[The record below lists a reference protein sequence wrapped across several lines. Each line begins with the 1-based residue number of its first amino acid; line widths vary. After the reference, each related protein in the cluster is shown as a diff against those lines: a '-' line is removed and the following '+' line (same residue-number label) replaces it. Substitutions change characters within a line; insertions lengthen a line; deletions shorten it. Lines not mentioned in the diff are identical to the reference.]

1 MQSHFK
7 ASLFLQQ
14 ICKIVYDVVT
24 FLYIISRH
32 CVQGEVLSLFFLKIT
47 NHECD
52 LFHNFV
58 SLHFTLMCYHPR
70 SIAVPFIFSVS
81 LASFI
86 IYDLGC
92 VLNSIYAFYYQKQ
105 LLIITWNSILTHVF
119 LQHCLFFKMLTLSVL
134 TSSF

>member
-14 ICKIVYDVVT
+14 ICKIVHDVVT

-32 CVQGEVLSLFFLKIT
+32 CVQGEVLSLFFLRIT
-47 NHECD
+47 NYECD

-70 SIAVPFIFSVS
+70 SIAVLFIFSVS

-105 LLIITWNSILTHVF
+105 LLIITWNSILAHKSFYSIVYF
-119 LQHCLFFKMLTLSVL
+119 LKC
-134 TSSF
+134 

>member
-81 LASFI
+81 LVSFI
-86 IYDLGC
+86 IDDLGC
-92 VLNSIYAFYYQKQ
+92 VLNSIYAFYCQKQ